1 MPLFYSQTLSLTGGQ
16 YGRLPQAIN
25 DLGML
30 ILWVGALAGLGW
42 AVWRGRLGVV
52 ALGVGVVGLL
62 VLDLFS
68 PNSLFNPTTD
78 NLLKGYQDFGARS
91 TAFKMTR
98 DPKTGVPYRL
108 DSDADALDVWQPSTS
123 LLMSADAESQMYD
136 TGGAF
141 NPLKLKR
148 YDYLWTIAKGNFDSP
163 LYDLLGARVRVVS
176 ASTTLTNTLKWSL
189 LDDYKG
195 FKLYED
201 KNALPRLYLVHDA
214 IVEPDGFRT
223 VERIRN
229 FDVDPRH
236 TVLLEGGTEV
246 RSDSK
251 GTAEATPEEPSSESV
266 VATRYLPQEVVIE
279 VDAAEPGWVVLTDAW
294 YPGWQ
299 ATINGRAA
307 EVAVAYHAFRAI
319 RVDAGPQTI
328 VMKFQP
334 DVWVWGS
341 LISFL
346 VLIATV
352 VALVAL
358 LVLGAREMKAR
369 RKESGI

>member
-1 MPLFYSQTLSLTGGQ
+1 M
-16 YGRLPQAIN
+16 
-25 DLGML
+25 
-30 ILWVGALAGLGW
+30 
-42 AVWRGRLGVV
+42 
-52 ALGVGVVGLL
+52 
-62 VLDLFS
+62 
-68 PNSLFNPTTD
+68 
-78 NLLKGYQDFGARS
+78 
-91 TAFKMTR
+91 
-98 DPKTGVPYRL
+98 
-108 DSDADALDVWQPSTS
+108 
-123 LLMSADAESQMYD
+123 
-136 TGGAF
+136 
-141 NPLKLKR
+141 
-148 YDYLWTIAKGNFDSP
+148 
-163 LYDLLGARVRVVS
+163 RVVS

-319 RVDAGPQTI
+319 RVDPGPQTI

-334 DVWVWGS
+334 DVLGMGEFDIVPGADCDCRGTGGLVGPGLLLLQAQPFTAS
-341 LISFL
+341 LTLSS
-346 VLIATV
+346 
-352 VALVAL
+352 
-358 LVLGAREMKAR
+358 R
-369 RKESGI
+369 